1 MPALVWNM
9 WEPKQHEKNPMP
21 WARTFYPPSSPLL
34 DFSEFGNYWEE
45 DELFCGCVQLRFSL
59 TLLIWK
65 KIKILILICTKNC
78 TFFTVP
84 GIISCTC
91 RGPINSC
98 QFGQKTT
105 FINEGN
111 LLDLILL
118 VKCVIKI
125 FLLKDVPAKRPV
137 LVNISLEGIKVCCPQ
152 GQVRRTLFDSF
163 FSFVH
168 FGLKLGLWP
177 TLEKAFVVV
186 L

>member
-1 MPALVWNM
+1 MVFNAFQTWHYACPCVKYVRAKATWEKSDALGTNILPSIVPPTWLFGVRQLLRGG
-9 WEPKQHEKNPMP
+9 WTILWLCSIAVFFDIFDLKKKNI
-21 WARTFYPPSSPLL
+21 F
-34 DFSEFGNYWEE
+34 
-45 DELFCGCVQLRFSL
+45 
-59 TLLIWK
+59 
-65 KIKILILICTKNC
+65 LILICTKNC

-125 FLLKDVPAKRPV
+125 FVKGC
-137 LVNISLEGIKVCCPQ
+137 S
-152 GQVRRTLFDSF
+152 GQKTRVGQHITWG
-163 FSFVH
+163 H
-168 FGLKLGLWP
+168 
-177 TLEKAFVVV
+177 
-186 L
+186 